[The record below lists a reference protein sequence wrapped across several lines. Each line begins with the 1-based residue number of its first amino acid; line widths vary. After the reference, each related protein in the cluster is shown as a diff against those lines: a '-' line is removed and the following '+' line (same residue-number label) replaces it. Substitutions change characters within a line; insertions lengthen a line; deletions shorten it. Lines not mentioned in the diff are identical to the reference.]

1 MQEYEGS
8 KTIEAVQWT
17 GENIQ
22 DVWETVRCCA
32 TSQEIRILPAT
43 GRIEII
49 WYQSRETAFP
59 GDYFV
64 KPEVSSRLQII
75 KVMGKKYFEENYR
88 IKQDNSMRNSENGQI
103 RDLKDTIN
111 LMTSD
116 DYKDRLLA
124 EYWQLKIR
132 HQKLQVAI
140 ARKSQRLD
148 RDTKTPIDALQAQSH
163 VMERYL
169 NLLRLRAREEGI
181 IIGEC

>member
-1 MQEYEGS
+1 MELEATTNVEIIMGLIIILITLAVVLKFTVKEKSTEIRFTPTSEAATKVQEYEGS

-49 WYQSRETAFP
+49 WYNSRETAFP

-103 RDLKDTIN
+103 RED
-111 LMTSD
+111 
-116 DYKDRLLA
+116 
-124 EYWQLKIR
+124 
-132 HQKLQVAI
+132 
-140 ARKSQRLD
+140 
-148 RDTKTPIDALQAQSH
+148 
-163 VMERYL
+163 
-169 NLLRLRAREEGI
+169 
-181 IIGEC
+181 

>member
-1 MQEYEGS
+1 MITRRHNNGIRSNHERRDNNGANNHTDNPSCCIKIYSKKKSTEIRFTPTSEAATKVQEYEGS

-22 DVWETVRCCA
+22 DVWETVRRCA
-32 TSQEIRILPAT
+32 TSQEMRILPAT

-49 WYQSRETAFP
+49 WHQGREIAFP

-103 RDLKDTIN
+103 RED
-111 LMTSD
+111 
-116 DYKDRLLA
+116 
-124 EYWQLKIR
+124 
-132 HQKLQVAI
+132 
-140 ARKSQRLD
+140 
-148 RDTKTPIDALQAQSH
+148 
-163 VMERYL
+163 
-169 NLLRLRAREEGI
+169 
-181 IIGEC
+181 